1 MRIRTEA
8 EFRYSKKGAVAYF
21 ESGLLKIPGLVHA
34 FCTRDSG
41 VSPPP
46 FNSLNFSVRE
56 GDSPENVS
64 GNWNLLSA
72 GFGIHAGQFFTLRQV
87 HGNGILIVDSRSSGS
102 GDLEYDAVASSEKG
116 IALCVKT
123 ADCVPV
129 LLADRNLKA
138 VAAVHAGWRG
148 TSLQIVSKMAA
159 FLCEKFGV
167 GSTEL
172 LVALGPAIGPCCYE
186 VDSVVREAM
195 SGPAEQFFQQT
206 GKHGK
211 WKLDLPAVNRSQLI
225 NVGLPPE
232 NISSSGLCTACR
244 TDLFYS
250 HRAEKKTG
258 RQLNFIMI
266 ENK

>member
-1 MRIRTEA
+1 MQKREA
-8 EFRYSKKGAVAYF
+8 EFRPCVKGRVAYF

-56 GDSPENVS
+56 GDAPENVRE
-64 GNWNLLSA
+64 NCAILSA
-72 GFGIHAGQFFTLRQV
+72 GFGIPAEQFFTLRQV
-87 HGNGILIVDSRSSGS
+87 HGSSVVMLDSKSSGN
-102 GDLEYDAVASSEKG
+102 GEIEHDAMACCEKG
-116 IALCVKT
+116 IALCIKT

-138 VAAVHAGWRG
+138 IAAVHAGWRG
-148 TSLQIVSKMAA
+148 TSLRIVAQAAA
-159 FLCEKFGV
+159 FLCEKFTV
-167 GSTEL
+167 DQRDIL
-172 LVALGPAIGPCCYE
+172 AALGPAIGPCCYE
-186 VDSVVREAM
+186 VDSVVHDAM
-195 SGPAEQFFQQT
+195 TGPAEQFFKQT
-206 GKHGK
+206 GRPGK
-211 WKLDLPAVNRSQLI
+211 WKLDLPGVNRGQLLEMGI
-225 NVGLPPE
+225 PPE

-244 TDLFYS
+244 TDMFYS

-258 RQLNFIMI
+258 RQLNFIML